1 MSFNQN
7 ICPACKGAKRL
18 MAFVC
23 GKNIGGVQVLDCLT
37 CKATGF
43 LSDPEMAAYNEQ
55 DTKKAQRRAVR
66 LALNLSMREMAKKM
80 GVPFLDYND
89 YEHGR
94 IDLEL
99 PTDGAFQ

>member
-7 ICPACKGAKRL
+7 ICPTCKGEKRT

-23 GKNIGGVQVLDCLT
+23 GKNIGGVQALDCST

-55 DTKKAQRRAVR
+55 TAKKAQRRAVR
-66 LALNLSMREMAKKM
+66 LALDLSMREMAKKL

-89 YEHGR
+89 YEQGR

-99 PTDGAFQ
+99 LGE